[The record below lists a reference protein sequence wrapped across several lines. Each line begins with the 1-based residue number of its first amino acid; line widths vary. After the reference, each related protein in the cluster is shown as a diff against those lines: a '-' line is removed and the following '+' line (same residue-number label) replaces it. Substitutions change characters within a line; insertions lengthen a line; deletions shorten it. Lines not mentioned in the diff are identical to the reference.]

1 MAGVLNVTS
10 GAVEGFSTVYSGLE
24 KSAGILGTSL
34 SNNSVKIIE
43 HKYGPSAGEVAAG
56 AFDTVGNI
64 IHVSHNVNYMTPKGL
79 AKKAA
84 KHTGK
89 AIVSEF
95 RAPLLGMIRK
105 WFAYSPSEIEFC
117 FS

>member
-1 MAGVLNVTS
+1 MVGVLNITS

-24 KSAGILGTSL
+24 KSAGILGHSL

-43 HKYGPSAGEVAAG
+43 HKYGVSAGEVSRG
-56 AFDTVGNI
+56 AFDTVGNL
-64 IHVSHNVNYMTPKGL
+64 IHVSQNVNYMTPKGL

-95 RAPLLGMIRK
+95 RPPLPGWICHAVISFK
-105 WFAYSPSEIEFC
+105 NEI
-117 FS
+117 